1 MSTQYKDSQNA
12 DVDLKIHKMLKELPD
27 FCTDYYKEYHKSFR
41 PLTTY
46 RYFQRL
52 RFFFRWLILYDYHN
66 GSIKEIT
73 VDELS
78 QLQRKVFIDFLYH
91 IDIYGARSET
101 EYNELIS
108 KNKTPAQSTV
118 ATRNNYLSALKSLY
132 RFFCDNLLIDPN
144 SVPAVFNV
152 RGAKLTKT
160 KPTVLNDRQQEQ
172 IVDVIEYG
180 SEKISNHQEVHR
192 KITSTRDMAIFV
204 IGTHTGLRVAEIAGI
219 NLEDIHFQ
227 EHKMSGVYRKRNKID
242 TIYMDDTV
250 EQAIKDW
257 LITRSTLHVS
267 NDERA
272 LFVSTQGPKKGAR
285 LSVRSIE
292 NLVKKYATIAAPD
305 TDRPIT
311 PHKLRATCAT
321 NIIKKTGDLNYAK
334 EVLSHTNVET
344 TIHYLN
350 EGDEKKEKFR
360 NLLK

>member
-1 MSTQYKDSQNA
+1 MSTQYKNSQNA
-12 DVDLKIHKMLKELPD
+12 DVDLKIQEMLKELPA
-27 FCTDYYKEYHKSFR
+27 FCTDYYKEHHKSFR
-41 PLTTY
+41 PLTAY

-52 RFFFRWLILYDYHN
+52 RFFFKWLTWYDYHD
-66 GSIKEIT
+66 GSIKDIT
-73 VDELS
+73 VYELS
-78 QLQRKVFIDFLYH
+78 QLQRKVFTDFLYH
-91 IDIYGARSET
+91 VDVYGARSEA
-101 EYNELIS
+101 EYNELVV
-108 KNKTPAQSTV
+108 KGKTPAQSTT
-118 ATRNNYLSALKSLY
+118 ATRNNYLSAIKSLY

-144 SVPAVFNV
+144 SVPAVFNI
-152 RGAKLTKT
+152 RGVKLTKT

-172 IVDVIEYG
+172 ILDTIEYG
-180 SEKISNHQEVHR
+180 SEKISNHQEAHR
-192 KITSTRDMAIFV
+192 KITSTRDVAIYI

-219 NLEDIHFQ
+219 DLEDIHFQ
-227 EHKMSGVYRKRNKID
+227 EHKISGVYRKRNKID

-350 EGDEKKEKFR
+350 EGDEKKEKYR

>member
-27 FCTDYYKEYHKSFR
+27 FCTDYYKEHHKDFR
-41 PLTTY
+41 SLTAY
-46 RYFQRL
+46 RYFQRIN
-52 RFFFRWLILYDYHN
+52 FFLKWLTWHDYHS
-66 GSIKEIT
+66 GSIKEFT

-78 QLQRKVFIDFLYH
+78 QLQRKVFTDFLYH
-91 IDIYGARSET
+91 VDVYGARSEA
-101 EYNELIS
+101 EYNELVA
-108 KNKTPAQSTV
+108 KGKTPAQSST

-144 SVPAVFNV
+144 TIPAVFNI

-160 KPTVLNDRQQEQ
+160 KPTTLNDRQQAQ
-172 IVDVIEYG
+172 ILDTIEYG
-180 SEKISNHQEVHR
+180 SEKISNHQEAHR
-192 KITSTRDMAIFV
+192 QITSTRDMAIYV

-219 NLEDIHFQ
+219 DLEDIHFQ
-227 EHKMSGVYRKRNKID
+227 EHTISGVYRKRNKVD
-242 TIYMDDTV
+242 TIFMDDTV
-250 EQAIKDW
+250 EQVIKDW
-257 LITRSTLHVS
+257 LITRNTLHVS
-267 NDERA
+267 DNEHA
-272 LFVSTQGPKKGAR
+272 LFISTQGPKKGTR

-305 TDRPIT
+305 TTKSIT

-321 NIIKKTGDLNYAK
+321 NIIRKTGDLYYAK

-350 EGDEKKEKFR
+350 EDNEKKEKYR